1 MKVREKYNMKKAFEI
16 KSDWD
21 FTIFMVMKYD
31 TIDGRVYRLKSP
43 KLIPVHRFTLF
54 AVTVIEAGKIAKSI
68 NVLPHYICSY
78 TKIDDENETNL

>member
-1 MKVREKYNMKKAFEI
+1 MKVREKYNMKKAFET

-31 TIDGRVYRLKSP
+31 TIEGRVCRLKSP
-43 KLIPVHRFTLF
+43 RLIPVHRFTLF
-54 AVTVIEAGKIAKSI
+54 AVTVIEACKIAKSI

-78 TKIDDENETNL
+78 TKIDVENETNL